1 MDNKDLKAKY
11 NEMHSQGQ
19 SAWFDSGDIERQAIL
34 EMGEPWEGLKVL
46 EIGCGEGDL
55 LFQILNKGA
64 QTTGMD
70 YSHAAIQRGKIKYP
84 HQNLYCSDYRV
95 WMPPWE
101 ECFVQDGN
109 IVAQG
114 PDRIVMQGVLEH
126 LDKPFEELQWMI
138 EHFKPK
144 TVITSSPAF
153 LNPRGII
160 WMTLD
165 MLGAV
170 MSKTDLHYLHS
181 WEFTGFCGERGYKL
195 SMDTVDI
202 EWGNCN
208 KMIEDLRKRIP
219 LALKDG
225 NIDYGYEDVDAFI
238 EWLKRAWPYLN
249 TYRGATNVYRI
260 DVE

>member
-11 NEMHSQGQ
+11 NEMHSEGQ

-34 EMGEPWEGLKVL
+34 EIGEPWDESGILKIL
-46 EIGCGEGDL
+46 EIGCGDGGL
-55 LFQILNKGA
+55 VGQIATQCGGA
-64 QTTGMD
+64 EVHGVD
-70 YSHAAIQRGKIKYP
+70 YSEEAIEKARNRMLSRHRGANIA
-84 HQNLYCSDYRV
+84 LATIDYREV
-95 WMPPWE
+95 KHRY
-101 ECFVQDGN
+101 G
-109 IVAQG
+109 
-114 PDRIVMQGVLEH
+114 RIVMQGVLEH

-170 MSKTDLHYLHS
+170 MSKTDLHYLDYWS
-181 WEFTGFCGERGYKL
+181 FEQFCKEHHYKL
-195 SMDTVDI
+195 EIKSVDF
-202 EWGNCN
+202 EWASRW
-208 KMIEDLRKRIP
+208 KMVEDLKQRIP

-225 NIDYGYEDVDAFI
+225 NIPYDERKLMRFI
-238 EWLKRAWPYLN
+238 VWLACGTPFDMAQGLG
-249 TYRGATNVYRI
+249 GATNVYRI
-260 DVE
+260 DIGG